1 MNNEEIIKYFVR
13 LLKICNSEKKQWTH
27 PAYTNGSERLDEL
40 RKLRQIVN
48 VTECTTE
55 NYLCLRRGAIQ
66 LRKATQ

>member
-55 NYLCLRRGAIQ
+55 NYLCLRRGVIQ